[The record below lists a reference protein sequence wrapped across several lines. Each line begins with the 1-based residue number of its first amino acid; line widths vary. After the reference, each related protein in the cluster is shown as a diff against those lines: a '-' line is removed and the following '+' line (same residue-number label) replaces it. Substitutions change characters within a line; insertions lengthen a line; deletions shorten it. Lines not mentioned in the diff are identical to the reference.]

1 MPPFIKTSKVK
12 TNITMAIT
20 VVETSLLANFNRA
33 FTWFEKDAALR
44 GYVPANGGWTINQI
58 LEHIALANH
67 YLLLIINKATGK
79 AVKRAAKNGIT
90 DVGEEY
96 LNRLYQV
103 NEIGKHNSFTW
114 VRPEHMEPTGK
125 SAADVKAEL
134 AMQLGNCLNCIRS
147 LKNGEGILVNTT
159 MTVNNLGK
167 IDVYQY
173 LYFLAKHIERHITQ
187 MQLIENEF
195 ENINKHEEV
204 KTYW

>member
-1 MPPFIKTSKVK
+1 
-12 TNITMAIT
+12 MAIT

-58 LEHIALANH
+58 LEHIALTNH

-79 AVKRAAKNGIT
+79 AVKRAEKNNIP
-90 DVGEEY
+90 DVDAGY

-103 NEIGKHNSFTW
+103 NEIGKHKSFAW

-125 SAADVKAEL
+125 ATAEIKSEL
-134 AMQLGNCLNCIRS
+134 ATQLGNCLNCIRS
-147 LKNGEGILVNTT
+147 LKNGEGVLVNTT

-173 LYFLAKHIERHITQ
+173 LYFLSKHIERHITQ
-187 MQLIENEF
+187 MLLIEKEF
-195 ENINKHEEV
+195 ENINQHEKI
-204 KTYW
+204 KTNR

>member
-1 MPPFIKTSKVK
+1 
-12 TNITMAIT
+12 MAIT

-58 LEHIALANH
+58 LEHIALTNH

-79 AVKRAAKNGIT
+79 AVKRAVKNNVP
-90 DVGEEY
+90 DVDAGY

-103 NEIGKHNSFTW
+103 NEIGKHKSFAW

-125 SAADVKAEL
+125 ATAEIKSEL
-134 AMQLGNCLNCIRS
+134 ATQLGNCLNCIRS
-147 LKNGEGILVNTT
+147 LKNGEGVLVNTT

-173 LYFLAKHIERHITQ
+173 LYFLSKHIERHITQ
-187 MQLIENEF
+187 MLLIEKEF
-195 ENINKHEEV
+195 ENINQHE
-204 KTYW
+204 KIKINR